1 MKKYKV
7 NAIRTDEYEI
17 EIDEN
22 IWTEEALEAWNSV
35 FGGCDNLEELAKHL
49 SFSLLRFG
57 YERFLEGFGYV
68 YTVNKKGEK
77 LSQYE
82 RDNDGNWII
91 VSDFANGIK
100 VKIIRED
107 DDYDFEIDELLDCS
121 SPIQHIS
128 CDKPLSP
135 QTSDLIVKIVDEAYE
150 TK

>member
-22 IWTEEALEAWNSV
+22 IWTEEALEAWNRV
-35 FGGCDNLEELAKHL
+35 FGGCDDLEDLIRYL

-68 YTVNKKGEK
+68 YTINKKGEK

-82 RDNDGNWII
+82 RDDDGNWII

-100 VKIIRED
+100 VKIITED
-107 DDYDFEIDELLDCS
+107 DDHDFEIDELSDDRFEAWLKNQNQSNIDKVTLRE
-121 SPIQHIS
+121 IYDAMDD
-128 CDKPLSP
+128 CDK
-135 QTSDLIVKIVDEAYE
+135 
-150 TK
+150 